1 MKKLTY
7 FLFLS
12 LFLSIGSI
20 AFTQSSEAVQ
30 INEYQLDKEKEMVV
44 LSITTTES
52 FIVGANRYVLHI
64 GGKYFERSLHPDGR
78 LNEILFYIPLSDYQ
92 QLVDNAEIFLVYGFY
107 HENTKLDK
115 EGSSEIAVMG
125 KHWKLGQFTPQK
137 FN

>member
-12 LFLSIGSI
+12 LFLSIGSLTI
-20 AFTQSSEAVQ
+20 AQSSEAVQ
-30 INEYQLDKEKEMVV
+30 INEYRFDKKKDMVV
-44 LSITTTES
+44 VSITTSES

-92 QLVDNAEIFLVYGFY
+92 QLIDKADVFLVYGFY

-115 EGSSEIAVMG
+115 EASAEIAVMG
-125 KHWKLGQFTPQK
+125 KHWKLGQFSPQT